1 MRVLKP
7 QVEAINAKYAG
18 DDQQMMMKRSQA
30 TMQLYR
36 NAGASPMSGCLPM
49 LLQMP
54 FLIALY
60 MFFPTAIDLRGESFL
75 WVKDLS
81 TYDPIISWGTDI
93 PFITGLLG
101 GNHISLFCLL
111 WAVTNIIY
119 SRYTMSMSAGADNSQ
134 MKMMRFMPYIMTI
147 MFFIFFNSNAA
158 GLTYYYFISTLI
170 TILQFLASRLLINED
185 KVLARLEENQRKPK
199 KKKGFM
205 ARLEQMQKE
214 QEKLM
219 REQNKKRR

>member
-1 MRVLKP
+1 MS
-7 QVEAINAKYAG
+7 G
-18 DDQQMMMKRSQA
+18 
-30 TMQLYR
+30 
-36 NAGASPMSGCLPM
+36 GASG
-49 LLQMP
+49 
-54 FLIALY
+54 
-60 MFFPTAIDLRGESFL
+60 
-75 WVKDLS
+75 
-81 TYDPIISWGTDI
+81 
-93 PFITGLLG
+93 
-101 GNHISLFCLL
+101 
-111 WAVTNIIY
+111 
-119 SRYTMSMSAGADNSQ
+119 SQ
-134 MKMMRFMPYIMTI
+134 MKMMRFMPYMMTI

-185 KVLARLEENQRKPK
+185 KVLARLEENQKKP

>member
-1 MRVLKP
+1 MS
-7 QVEAINAKYAG
+7 G
-18 DDQQMMMKRSQA
+18 
-30 TMQLYR
+30 
-36 NAGASPMSGCLPM
+36 GASG
-49 LLQMP
+49 
-54 FLIALY
+54 
-60 MFFPTAIDLRGESFL
+60 
-75 WVKDLS
+75 
-81 TYDPIISWGTDI
+81 
-93 PFITGLLG
+93 
-101 GNHISLFCLL
+101 
-111 WAVTNIIY
+111 
-119 SRYTMSMSAGADNSQ
+119 SQ
-134 MKMMRFMPYIMTI
+134 MKMMRFMPYMMTI

>member
-1 MRVLKP
+1 MS
-7 QVEAINAKYAG
+7 G
-18 DDQQMMMKRSQA
+18 
-30 TMQLYR
+30 
-36 NAGASPMSGCLPM
+36 GASG
-49 LLQMP
+49 
-54 FLIALY
+54 
-60 MFFPTAIDLRGESFL
+60 
-75 WVKDLS
+75 
-81 TYDPIISWGTDI
+81 
-93 PFITGLLG
+93 
-101 GNHISLFCLL
+101 
-111 WAVTNIIY
+111 
-119 SRYTMSMSAGADNSQ
+119 SQ
-134 MKMMRFMPYIMTI
+134 MKMMRFMPYMMTI

-199 KKKGFM
+199 KKGFM